1 MAAAEQENPSPS
13 RPAAS
18 RADPRLSGG
27 DFEGC
32 GL

>member
-1 MAAAEQENPSPS
+1 MAAVEQENPSPF

-18 RADPRLSGG
+18 CADPRLPGG